1 MNGIEKITD
10 RIAVDTAQETSAM
23 LSRAK
28 SQAAEIT
35 ASYAALAE
43 SDYQEAVTQGK
54 AQADDRVVRLGGV
67 AQLEARK
74 RRLAVKQEMLSRAFD
89 QALEKLLA
97 LPEDSYADLLAKLA
111 ADASTTG
118 KEAVILS
125 TKDRARYGKRV
136 VLSANARLEQAG
148 KPASLTLSEE
158 FRDFQGGL
166 YLQEGNVETNCTFPT
181 IVRMLREQ
189 MAGEV
194 AQVLFD

>member
-1 MNGIEKITD
+1 
-10 RIAVDTAQETSAM
+10 M

-158 FRDFQGGL
+158 SRDFQGGL